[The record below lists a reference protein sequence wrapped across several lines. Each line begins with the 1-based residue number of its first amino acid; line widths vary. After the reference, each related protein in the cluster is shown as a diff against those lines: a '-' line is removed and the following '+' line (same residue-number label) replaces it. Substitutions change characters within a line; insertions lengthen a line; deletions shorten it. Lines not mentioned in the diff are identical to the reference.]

1 MTSRLIPTVRRT
13 LAIAAVL
20 LSAGLAQAETIEM
33 AYPED
38 PAIEQGPGRFAFDF
52 LRAAEMVVAES
63 GLSVRWT
70 ALPNSRSV
78 HRLTQADPD
87 FCIAGA
93 GITPERR
100 DLGKFSAP
108 FIEDRMIGVIAPKSR
123 RAELER
129 THSLAELVE
138 HSHGEFLAYM
148 GFNYGDQVGPQVDS
162 LRQQGRLSEVAHNT
176 AQILDMLKGGRGDY
190 GLVSQTYGVNY
201 LAARPEVGDFVV
213 RSFPDM
219 RRDFQLAFLCSKSV
233 PDEVIE
239 TLNKAIKRQAPA
251 IQARFPDQAK

>member
-1 MTSRLIPTVRRT
+1 MLF
-13 LAIAAVL
+13 
-20 LSAGLAQAETIEM
+20 SAGLAQAETIEM

-52 LRAAEMVVAES
+52 LRAAEMAIEAS
-63 GLSVRWT
+63 GLSVRWV
-70 ALPNSRSV
+70 ALPNSRSL

-100 DLGKFSAP
+100 ELGKFSAP

-123 RAELER
+123 RAELDR
-129 THSLAELVE
+129 AHSLADLIG
-138 HSHGEFLAYM
+138 HDHGEVLAYM
-148 GFNYGDQVGPQVDS
+148 GFNYGDQVGPQVDA

-176 AQILDMLKGGRGDY
+176 GQILDMLKAGRGDF
-190 GLVSQTYGVNY
+190 GLVSQTYGANY
-201 LAARPEVGDFVV
+201 LAARPEGGDFVV
-213 RSFPDM
+213 RSYPDM

-239 TLNKAIKRQAPA
+239 KLDKAIKSQTPA